1 MSRIII
7 KNLPS
12 YYEKEQLSKYLKSQS
27 NLGVEITDVSVAK
40 TKDGVSRRFAFIGFK
55 NEQDAE
61 KTVRYLDRS
70 YIDSSRV
77 EARVALDFQTAN
89 EKLRPWSKHSAKTK
103 ELKTIEQEKQVQKQK
118 ELEEKEKERREK
130 KLKRKFIDT
139 LQDDKAR
146 TFLQLSTATS
156 KSRTWDNEDYTFNNK
171 PSVAETN
178 EEDEEYQELP
188 FAKRQQTDE
197 DGQPVSDTN
206 GAPMIIDGRPQ
217 NNSEETEGND
227 KVDAEH
233 SVSHENGKDA
243 VNTEQK
249 PLSDEE
255 WLRLHRTRIREDAE
269 ETPTAEDQNV
279 SEITTPS
286 EAKPLEEKA
295 NPSLETPS
303 SHEEEVQPDVSE
315 YDQTIEKIQETKRLF
330 LRNLTY
336 SCTEED
342 ISAHFQRFGALEQV
356 HMPIDKRTNVPKGF
370 AYVEFR
376 NAEDAVQSFQELDGR
391 PFQGRL
397 LHILP
402 AKARHNIVQ
411 DEFALSKLP
420 LKKQKE
426 LKRKQT
432 AASSTFSWNTL
443 YMNNDAVVTS
453 LASRLGVRKTD
464 ILDPTS
470 SDSAVRQA
478 MSETHIIQET
488 KRFFEE
494 HGVDLDAFK
503 NSARSDNVILAKNF
517 TYGTTAEELT
527 SLFGQY
533 GELGRVLIPPAGTIA
548 IIEFINAPDARQ
560 AFGKL
565 AYTRIKSSILYLEK
579 APKDVFQ
586 TAYKKNH
593 AHEPEVFAE
602 TGAITTESAK
612 ELVSEDVDSLD
623 TATLYVKNLNFSTK
637 QSEFQSIFKP
647 LEGYLSAVIRAKPD
661 QKRPGQFL
669 SMGFGFVEFKNK
681 QCAIA
686 AMQAMNGFVLAGHK
700 LDIKL
705 SHQGADAA
713 AETRKLDS
721 SKPKGTKILVKN
733 LPFETSKKDIQSL
746 FGAYGQLRSVRVPRK
761 LDRSARGFAFAE
773 FVTAR
778 EAENAMNALKHTHL
792 LGRHLVLQYASAS
805 GMDDLNHAMDKAA
818 KEARAEAGSTLVT
831 GKRLIET
838 GEEE

>member
-1 MSRIII
+1 MSRIIV

-27 NLGVEITDVSVAK
+27 NLDVEITDVSVAK

-70 YIDSSRV
+70 FIDSSRV
-77 EARVALDFQTAN
+77 QVRVALDYQTAN

-103 ELKTIEQEKQVQKQK
+103 ELKTIEQEKKIQKQK
-118 ELEEKEKERREK
+118 ELEEKEKERHEK

-156 KSRTWDNEDYTFNNK
+156 NSRTWDNEDYTLNNQ

-178 EEDEEYQELP
+178 EEDDEYQELP
-188 FAKRQQTDE
+188 FAKRQQTDKDE
-197 DGQPVSDTN
+197 QPVSDKY
-206 GAPMIIDGRPQ
+206 GASMVIDGRPQ
-217 NNSEETEGND
+217 DVVEDTEGND
-227 KVDAEH
+227 ESDADRDDSNKSGEDTEH
-233 SVSHENGKDA
+233 
-243 VNTEQK
+243 TEKK

-255 WLRLHRTRIREDAE
+255 WLRLHRTRIRENEE
-269 ETPTAEDQNV
+269 ETQAGEDQNV
-279 SEITTPS
+279 SEAAAPS
-286 EAKPLEEKA
+286 EVKLSEAEKP
-295 NPSLETPS
+295 SS
-303 SHEEEVQPDVSE
+303 SHEEEAQPEMND
-315 YDQTIEKIQETKRLF
+315 YDQTIEKIEETKRLF

-356 HMPIDKRTNVPKGF
+356 HMPIDKRTNAPKGF

-376 NAEDAVQSFQELDGR
+376 NAENAVQAFQELDGR

-402 AKARHNIVQ
+402 AKARHDIVQ

-453 LASRLGVRKTD
+453 LASRLGVKKTD

-470 SDSAVRQA
+470 SVSAVRQA
-478 MSETHIIQET
+478 LSETHIIQET

-517 TYGTTAEELT
+517 PYGTSAEELT

-548 IIEFINAPDARQ
+548 VIEFINAPDARQ

-586 TAYKKNH
+586 TAYKKAR
-593 AHEPEVFAE
+593 AHEPEVAVE
-602 TGAITTESAK
+602 TNAITTQSAK
-612 ELVSEDVDSLD
+612 ELESEDVDSVD

-661 QKRPGQFL
+661 PKRPGQFL

-681 QCAIA
+681 QFAVA

-700 LDIKL
+700 LEIKL

-713 AETRKLDS
+713 AETRKRDS

-733 LPFETSKKDIQSL
+733 LPFEASKKDIQSL

-761 LDRSARGFAFAE
+761 FDRSARGFAFAE

-792 LGRHLVLQYASAS
+792 LGRHLVLQYASTS
-805 GMDDLNHAMDKAA
+805 GMDDFEHAMDKAV
-818 KEARAEAGSTLVT
+818 KEARAEAGSTSVT

>member
-7 KNLPS
+7 KNLPR

-27 NLGVEITDVSVAK
+27 NLDVEITDISVAK
-40 TKDGVSRRFAFIGFK
+40 TKDG
-55 NEQDAE
+55 DAE
-61 KTVRYLDRS
+61 KAVRYLDRS
-70 YIDSSRV
+70 YIESSRI
-77 EARVALDFQTAN
+77 EARLALDYQTAN
-89 EKLRPWSKHSAKTK
+89 EKLRPWSKYSSKTK
-103 ELKTIEQEKQVQKQK
+103 ELKAIEREKEAQKQK
-118 ELEEKEKERREK
+118 LLEEKEKERREK
-130 KLKRKFIDT
+130 NLKRKFIDT

-156 KSRTWDNEDYTFNNK
+156 KSRTWDNEDYTLNQE
-171 PSVAETN
+171 PSVAEAN
-178 EEDEEYQELP
+178 EKDEEYQDLP
-188 FAKRQQTDE
+188 SAKRQQTDE
-197 DGQPVSDTN
+197 QLELQKS
-206 GAPMIIDGRPQ
+206 GAPTVIDGRPQ
-217 NNSEETEGND
+217 ENLESVEGGD
-227 KVDAEH
+227 EPQARH
-233 SVSHENGKDA
+233 SDSQDNGDTSTT
-243 VNTEQK
+243 VEQK
-249 PLSDEE
+249 PMSDEE
-255 WLRLHRTRIREDAE
+255 WLRLHRTRIRENTE
-269 ETPTAEDQNV
+269 GMPTTEDQTV
-279 SEITTPS
+279 SESTTLPESTVSEVDNSFEKSHPS
-286 EAKPLEEKA
+286 F
-295 NPSLETPS
+295 
-303 SHEEEVQPDVSE
+303 EEEAQPGVSD
-315 YDQTIEKIQETKRLF
+315 YDQAIEQIQETKRLF

-342 ISAHFQRFGALEQV
+342 ISSHFQPFGALEQV

-376 NAEDAVQSFQELDGR
+376 EAEDAVQAFQELDGR

-402 AKARHNIVQ
+402 AKARHNILQ

-426 LKRKQT
+426 LKRKHT
-432 AASSTFSWNTL
+432 AATSTFSWNTL

-453 LASRLGVRKTD
+453 LASRLGVKKTD

-478 MSETHIIQET
+478 LSETHVVQET

-517 TYGTTAEELT
+517 PYGTTAEELT

-548 IIEFINAPDARQ
+548 IIEFVNTPDARQ
-560 AFGKL
+560 AFSKL
-565 AYTRIKSSILYLEK
+565 AYNRIKSSILYLEK

-586 TAYKKNH
+586 TAFRKT
-593 AHEPEVFAE
+593 HEPEVAVKVD
-602 TGAITTESAK
+602 AITAESANTAK
-612 ELVSEDVDSLD
+612 ELETEDVDSLD

-637 QSEFQSIFKP
+637 QSEFQSVFKP

-661 QKRPGQFL
+661 PKRPGQFL

-681 QCAIA
+681 QCAVA

-713 AETRKLDS
+713 AETRKQDS
-721 SKPKGTKILVKN
+721 SKPKGTKILIKN
-733 LPFETSKKDIQSL
+733 LPFEASRKDIQSL

-761 LDRSARGFAFAE
+761 FDRSARGFAFAE

-792 LGRHLVLQYASAS
+792 LGRHLVLQYASTS
-805 GMDDLNHAMDKAA
+805 GMDDLQHAMDKAA
-818 KEARAEAGSTLVT
+818 KEARAEAGSTSFT

-838 GEEE
+838 GENE